1 MRKPQ
6 DVYPEGVKIIHRV
19 EGRIYGLDL
28 GEAYDDP
35 GGDRVGEKHKH
46 RWDEQTGMKEACA
59 PQDGIR
65 SANQPSGEANQLYI
79 LSLREAIQKAPIGF
93 M

>member
-6 DVYPEGVKIIHRV
+6 DVQPEGVKIIHRV

-46 RWDEQTGMKEACA
+46 PWDEQTGMKEA
-59 PQDGIR
+59 
-65 SANQPSGEANQLYI
+65 
-79 LSLREAIQKAPIGF
+79 SLRKMGSAVRINLAEKQINSTY
-93 M
+93 